1 MTAAPVITLDHVSFS
16 YEGPPVL
23 EDIDLTVTQGE
34 FLGLVGPNG
43 SGKSTLLKV
52 ILGLLAPTSGQIM
65 VMGRRP
71 VDARDLIGYVP
82 QFGTFVP
89 DFPISVEETVL
100 LGRLG
105 KTRVVGGYR
114 SEDRTLARQAMSDA
128 GILDL
133 RNRPLGNL
141 SGGQLQRVLIARALV
156 IEPEILLLDEPT
168 SNVDLR
174 AEEDIFELLKR
185 LNEQMT
191 IIVVSHDIG
200 FISQYITHV
209 ACLNRTLLCHQTA
222 ALTSDVIE
230 QLYGRPVRMIRH
242 ESHHHPGTNP

>member
-1 MTAAPVITLDHVSFS
+1 MTITPVITLDHVSFS
-16 YEGPPVL
+16 YGGPLVL
-23 EDIDLTVTQGE
+23 EHVDLTITEGE

-52 ILGLLAPTSGQIM
+52 ILGLLTPASGRIT
-65 VMGRRP
+65 VMGQDP
-71 VDARDLIGYVP
+71 ADARDFIGYVP

-89 DFPISVEETVL
+89 GFPISVEETVL
-100 LGRLG
+100 MGRLG
-105 KTRVVGGYR
+105 KTRMMGGYR
-114 SEDRTLARQAMSDA
+114 SEDRTLAHQAMVDA
-128 GILDL
+128 GILDI
-133 RNRPLGNL
+133 RNRPLEKL

-156 IEPEILLLDEPT
+156 IKPEILLLDEPT

-174 AEEDIFELLKR
+174 AEEDIFELLKH
-185 LNEQMT
+185 LNEHMT

-230 QLYGRPVRMIRH
+230 QLYGRPVRVIRH
-242 ESHHHPGTNP
+242 ESHHHPGTNS

>member
-1 MTAAPVITLDHVSFS
+1 MTATPVIKLDHVSFS
-16 YEGPPVL
+16 YGGPPVL
-23 EDIDLTVTQGE
+23 EDIDLTVTRGE

-52 ILGLLAPTSGQIM
+52 ILGLLAPSSGRIM

-89 DFPISVEETVL
+89 GFPISVEETVL
-100 LGRLG
+100 MGRLG
-105 KTRVVGGYR
+105 KTKTIGGYR
-114 SEDRTLARQAMSDA
+114 SGDRTLAHQAMSDA

-222 ALTSDVIE
+222 TLTSEVIE

-242 ESHHHPGTNP
+242 ESQHQPGTTP